1 MRQRY
6 SISRAASIILAVPAV
21 LFLATSCAQKKGDA
35 WVSPADDSSL
45 ARLEAATLERNVPNS
60 RRARLFFL
68 WGQELADKGEEEKA
82 IGAFERVV
90 DLRSDLVDES
100 RFNLEI
106 LWRRQAERKQQD
118 QQGQPD
124 KQNSQDNRSQQNAG
138 DKSNG
143 DQKSGDQKKT
153 DGKQGQ
159 QDKQNS
165 AGKSSDTAAD
175 NSAAKGSQSAQ
186 QKDAA
191 AKQNQSAPKDLSALV
206 RDKAQSS
213 DLDRALKAELERR
226 NEKQKAESGGIAPVE
241 KDW

>member
-1 MRQRY
+1 MKRRY
-6 SISRAASIILAVPAV
+6 SISRAAATIAAVPVV

-35 WVSPADDSSL
+35 WVSPADDASL
-45 ARLEAATLERNVPNS
+45 ARLETATLERNVPNS

-68 WGQELADKGEEEKA
+68 WGQELADKGEDEKA

-106 LWRRQAERKQQD
+106 LWRRQSERKQQD
-118 QQGQPD
+118 QQGQQGQQD
-124 KQNSQDNRSQQNAG
+124 KQNSQDKQRQQGAS

-159 QDKQNS
+159 QDKQNA
-165 AGKSSDTAAD
+165 AGKS
-175 NSAAKGSQSAQ
+175 AAKDRQAAQ
-186 QKDAA
+186 QKDTA

-213 DLDRALKAELERR
+213 DLDKALKAELERR